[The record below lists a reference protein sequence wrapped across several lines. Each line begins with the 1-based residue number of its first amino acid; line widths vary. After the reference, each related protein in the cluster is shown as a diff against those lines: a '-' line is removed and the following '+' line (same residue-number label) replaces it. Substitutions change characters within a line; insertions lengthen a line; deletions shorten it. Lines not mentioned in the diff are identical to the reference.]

1 MMPGSATRK
10 ELPGL
15 AVDTELLNAFEE
27 KIVSKMPHVESGRVA
42 GPTPLVDLT
51 QSLKDCAREEYGL
64 DLTGKAFEAYG
75 KVEAQLPGGSVKSR
89 AAVQIVRAAIE
100 SGRLRRGMTVFEATS
115 GNFGIALGLLG
126 GLGLRV
132 VVLVSRKLQ
141 TGVLDELDRSN
152 VKTVDLDVDVCPA
165 PGMQMDPNMLLAKV
179 VATNMRERFA
189 EIGLDTKVFDA
200 TRSSVEEHLARQD
213 VINLAKALASAY
225 DGFCT
230 EQYDNERNVEAH
242 ATVTGPEIDQQLKDI
257 GRSLEAARIVCTF
270 GTGGTSG
277 GLSRYVQ
284 GKYGEKGVYVVFP
297 PEGKDVAGIRTK
309 SKAAGLRFYEPA
321 RYAAEYE
328 VDFEQAKR
336 LFGFMVRRGIDIGE
350 SSALALYAVLQMVNF
365 GMDGRFV
372 VVLADGSSKYRQI
385 VAKELEKEE
394 KEEGLEVTVE
404 SARSKPGKFDAVV
417 WTHMGYVPSEE
428 GLKLIATS
436 LGRPESSVKVAAAG
450 DVVKLITGGQV
461 SPALASMLGGNG
473 GGGSGRFLLVCMSGM
488 TSLRAAQALEAKGI
502 RSQSLTGGITRLAQS
517 SHKPLPA
524 LIQQAR

>member
-277 GLSRYVQ
+277 GLSRYVESRYA
-284 GKYGEKGVYVVFP
+284 GKKTVHVVFP
-297 PEGKDVAGIRTK
+297 PEGQDVAGIRTK
-309 SKAAGLRFYEPA
+309 SKGAGLRFYEPS
-321 RYAAEYE
+321 RYAGEHE
-328 VDFEQAKR
+328 VDFEQAKK
-336 LFGFMVRRGIDIGE
+336 LFGYFVNRGIDIGE
-350 SSALALYAVLQMVNF
+350 SSALALYAVLQMLNF
-365 GMDGRFV
+365 DGEAKYM
-372 VVLADGSSKYRQI
+372 VVLADGAKKYRRE
-385 VAKELEKEE
+385 VETEMEE
-394 KEEGLEVTVE
+394 EDREEGMEVTME
-404 SARSKPGKFDAVV
+404 RARSRPGRYAEVL
-417 WTHMGYVPSEE
+417 WTHMGYVPTDE
-428 GLKLIATS
+428 GKKLIAEQ
-436 LGRPESSVKVAAAG
+436 LGVPESAVKVAAPSDVTRLVAG
-450 DVVKLITGGQV
+450 QELTPGLKAELDGEGG
-461 SPALASMLGGNG
+461 
-473 GGGSGRFLLVCMSGM
+473 RILLVCMAGN
-488 TSLRAAQALEAKGI
+488 TSLRAANALKAKGI
-502 RSQSLTGGITRLAQS
+502 RSQSLTGGITRLAQEG
-517 SHKPLPA
+517 HKPLPA
-524 LIQQAR
+524 LVKPAR